1 MRAARGEPGP
11 DSENQARSTILVVED
26 EVLVRMTLADQL
38 RDAGYAVI
46 ETANGHEAAEV
57 LRTSPV
63 GFVVS
68 DVRMPGAMDG
78 VALARL
84 IRSEYPAIKII
95 LTSAHLSEAG
105 WAQHDGFFH
114 KPYDVA
120 EIIRHLKSLIG

>member
-1 MRAARGEPGP
+1 MRAAEGAPNPE
-11 DSENQARSTILVVED
+11 DENKARSTILVVED
-26 EVLVRMTLADQL
+26 EVLLRMTLADQL
-38 RDAGYAVI
+38 RDAGYNVI
-46 ETANGHEAAEV
+46 EAANGDEAAAV

-68 DVRMPGAMDG
+68 DVRMPGTMDG

-84 IRSEYPAIKII
+84 VRSDHPAIKII

-114 KPYDVA
+114 KPYDVT
-120 EIIRHLKSLIG
+120 EIISHIELLTD

>member
-1 MRAARGEPGP
+1 MQPARGEPSP
-11 DSENQARSTILVVED
+11 ENEHQARSTIVVVED

-38 RDAGYAVI
+38 RDAGYAAI
-46 ETANGHEAAEV
+46 EAANGHEAAEV
-57 LRTSPV
+57 LRSSPV

-84 IRSEYPAIKII
+84 IRSQYPAIKII

-105 WAQHDGFFH
+105 WARHDGFFH
-114 KPYDVA
+114 KPYNVA
-120 EIIRHLKSLIG
+120 EIIRHIKSLMS

>member
-1 MRAARGEPGP
+1 MRTARGEPSP
-11 DSENQARSTILVVED
+11 ENKHQARSTILVVED

-38 RDAGYAVI
+38 RDAGYSVI
-46 ETANGHEAAEV
+46 EAANGHEAAEV
-57 LRTSPV
+57 LGSSPV

-78 VALARL
+78 VGLARL
-84 IRSEYPAIKII
+84 IRSQYPAIKII

-120 EIIRHLKSLIG
+120 EIVRHIESLIG

>member
-46 ETANGHEAAEV
+46 EAANGHEAAEV